1 MKLLQSSI
9 LPAMKLRQKQTLEL
23 VVVDHVARAAHLWI
37 RHLIMSE
44 QLTAVTESR
53 PIREALVGGLISEVC
68 ELLQLKPQERK
79 LTAYVYAL
87 LDQEAGMALKT
98 SRRIL
103 KKDREPL
110 LESAFQ
116 MGQNEGRKL
125 VGKLQ
130 QGENGT
136 DVKKASGM

>member
-1 MKLLQSSI
+1 
-9 LPAMKLRQKQTLEL
+9 
-23 VVVDHVARAAHLWI
+23 
-37 RHLIMSE
+37 
-44 QLTAVTESR
+44 
-53 PIREALVGGLISEVC
+53 
-68 ELLQLKPQERK
+68 
-79 LTAYVYAL
+79 
-87 LDQEAGMALKT
+87 MALKT